1 MKTKSRNFLITSL
14 AMIVMM
20 IAILFSVVAISPL
33 TAYAASGTGTENDP
47 VYVTNYAELKEA
59 LERDSDTWIVVNEFN
74 NGNHYTL
81 VSDVDYTQ
89 TSLDESAYECG
100 AINIPTEK
108 NKHLTI
114 NTTIDCRTASTQSGS
129 LLYSFINNRGNLT
142 IDGSGTIAVSFNA
155 GNYANAIIFNQGNL
169 IIDAPITLD
178 ATCKTVQSYGRA
190 IMNHTGTFTISDGT
204 YIGFKSNTLG
214 TTGNVGALWQA
225 CQNINK
231 ESIIIGGQ
239 FQFKNENGIISNG
252 YALVNGGVDNLT
264 LKGGTFYGIYASQ
277 YSLKLSA
284 LLGSYCKF
292 QKNGVDFNGSSLSD
306 STYVLS
312 VVNTNLIPTVNLTV
326 TAPMNGDKPSA
337 PSISTENT
345 TIYAH
350 EWKDSTES
358 NLSSYS
364 TFVGGET
371 YRLQVRVNTTKE
383 FSKNTKVYINGQ
395 IATVKSFA
403 ENSILCYCDF
413 IASNEQINNVQVGLD
428 TPTVGGN
435 VTAPYTYT
443 NTVDLTQ
450 HEWYPDVTQYEA
462 GHNYRLTFRIAP
474 KTGYEFSDD
483 VKVVING
490 KQATI
495 TSQGKNFAVCE
506 YSFEFAAQEPETVNE
521 IVITVDNPVAGG
533 TSPTPTV
540 SSNQYTLGMY
550 EWTPSKFVA
559 GSNSKLTV
567 LAYPSSGYKF
577 VDGTTTAKVN
587 GQTATI
593 SVGSG
598 FARIEYTF
606 IVSTPSYTVS
616 FNANGGTGSMLDET
630 DQFGGL
636 VLPECDFTAPAGKQ
650 FKCWAEGS
658 ASGAQYAPGEE
669 YDVTGNVTFFAV
681 WEDNLYQVIYQPG
694 EASGNNE
701 VYEYEAND
709 TITFLDCDA
718 LGYTLDGFELDY
730 WSIRILGDNFTEVA
744 QKRAGETYTLTTNII
759 AVAMWKEI
767 PHVCEGV
774 LQSGQGATCTVNG
787 WKDYYQC
794 ACGKYYEDEN
804 CTKLISDLEA
814 WKVGAG
820 KITAAHSGTPE
831 WIKTATTHTK
841 KYTCCDTFVVET
853 EAHEWNNGVCAEC
866 EYVCLH
872 TNVAVTK
879 KDGQAATCTV
889 NGWKD
894 YYQCACGKYF
904 ADEARTAPIAD
915 LEAWKVGEGK
925 IVAEHTYGDL
935 IPENPAVHTQTV
947 LQAGMRAHY
956 HCSVCDT
963 YFDENKV
970 QTTQGALVIP
980 APQHVYGGFIT
991 SDPAQHWKQCTC
1003 GLKIEIADHTYD
1015 DELDNECNQCGHER
1029 DSIHECVGILKEG
1042 KNATCTENGWKDYY
1056 QCICNKFYADQS
1068 CESEILD
1075 LEAWKNGDGK
1085 IAASHSYGDLV
1096 AKVDA
1101 TCSQTGMEAHYECS
1115 VCHTLFDENKAV
1127 KTANELTIDID
1138 ANAHTYGAWTSNGD
1152 GTHSR
1157 VCGINAN
1164 HKETVACS
1172 GGTATCTEKAVCEV
1186 CNTPYGNTAAHSHGS
1201 EWKTDA
1207 NNHWNECT
1215 CGDKANVAPHADE
1228 DNDGKCDTCDYAMG
1242 NAENPGENIESEKT
1256 GLSGGAIAGIVV
1268 GSVAGA
1274 AALGCGGF
1282 AIFWFV
1288 IKKKKFADL
1297 IALFKKK

>member
-1 MKTKSRNFLITSL
+1 M
-14 AMIVMM
+14 
-20 IAILFSVVAISPL
+20 
-33 TAYAASGTGTENDP
+33 
-47 VYVTNYAELKEA
+47 
-59 LERDSDTWIVVNEFN
+59 ERDSDTWIVVDNFN
-74 NGNHYTL
+74 NGNYYTL
-81 VSDVDYTQ
+81 VSGVDYSQ

-214 TTGNVGALWQA
+214 TSGNVGALWQA

-239 FQFKNENGIISNG
+239 FQLKNENGIISDG

-292 QKNGVDFNGSSLSD
+292 QKNGADFNGSSLSD
-306 STYVLS
+306 STDVLS

-350 EWKDSTES
+350 EWKDSSES
-358 NLSSYS
+358 NMSSFS

-413 IASNEQINNVQVGLD
+413 IASNEQIDTVQVGLD
-428 TPTVGGN
+428 TPMVGGD

-443 NTVDLTQ
+443 NTVDLTLY
-450 HEWYPDVTQYEA
+450 EWYPDVTQYEA
-462 GHNYRLTFRIAP
+462 GHNYRLTFRIVP

-550 EWTPSKFVA
+550 EWTPSEFVA
-559 GSNSKLTV
+559 DSNSRLTV

-593 SVGSG
+593 SIGSG
-598 FARIEYTF
+598 YARIEYTF

-636 VLPECDFTAPAGKQ
+636 VLPKCSFTAPTGKQ

-658 ASGAQYAPGEE
+658 TSGTQYDVGDE
-669 YDVTGNVTFFAV
+669 YDVTGDVTFFAI

-694 EASGNNE
+694 EAGGSNE
-701 VYEYEAND
+701 IYEYEVND
-709 TITFLDCDA
+709 IITFLDCEEV
-718 LGYTLDGFELDY
+718 GFTFDGFEFDY

-744 QKRAGETYTLTTNII
+744 QKRASETYTLTTNII

-767 PHVCEGV
+767 PHECVGV
-774 LQSGQGATCTVNG
+774 LQS
-787 WKDYYQC
+787 
-794 ACGKYYEDEN
+794 
-804 CTKLISDLEA
+804 
-814 WKVGAG
+814 
-820 KITAAHSGTPE
+820 
-831 WIKTATTHTK
+831 
-841 KYTCCDTFVVET
+841 
-853 EAHEWNNGVCAEC
+853 
-866 EYVCLH
+866 
-872 TNVAVTK
+872 
-879 KDGQAATCTV
+879 GQAATCTV

-894 YYQCACGKYF
+894 YYKCSCGKIYTD
-904 ADEARTAPIAD
+904 AACTNEITS
-915 LEAWKVGEGK
+915 LEEWKVGDGK

-935 IPENPAVHTQTV
+935 IPENPAVHTQTE
-947 LQAGMRAHY
+947 LNAGMRAHY
-956 HCSVCDT
+956 KCSVCDT
-963 YFDENKV
+963 YFDSSKNE
-970 QTTQGALVIP
+970 TTAIALTIP
-980 APQHVYGGFIT
+980 APTHSFGDWVMG
-991 SDPAQHWKQCTC
+991 DEKHWKVCDC
-1003 GLKIEIADHTYD
+1003 GLKSEENSHDYTDSSDMTCNTCGYDRTVPHTHGNGV
-1015 DELDNECNQCGHER
+1015 LQSGQA
-1029 DSIHECVGILKEG
+1029 
-1042 KNATCTENGWKDYY
+1042 ATCTVNGWKDYY
-1056 QCICNKFYADQS
+1056 KCSCGKIYADAA
-1068 CESEILD
+1068 CTNEITS

-1085 IAASHSYGDLV
+1085 IVASHSYGDLI

-1101 TCSQTGMEAHYECS
+1101 TCSQTGMSAHYECS
-1115 VCHTLFDENKAV
+1115 VCHTLFDENKVV
-1127 KTANELTIDID
+1127 KTENELTIDID

-1152 GTHSR
+1152 GTHTR
-1157 VCGINAN
+1157 VCGINGN

-1186 CNTPYGNTAAHSHGS
+1186 CNTPYGNTAAHEHGS
-1201 EWKTDA
+1201 EWHKNADE
-1207 NNHWNECT
+1207 HWNECA
-1215 CGDKANVAPHADE
+1215 CGDKANVAPHVDGN
-1228 DNDGKCDTCDYAMG
+1228 NDGKCDTCEYAMG
-1242 NAENPGENIESEKT
+1242 NAENPGGDIEPEKT
-1256 GLSGGAIAGIVV
+1256 GLSGGAIAGIAV
-1268 GSVAGA
+1268 GSVAVAG
-1274 AALGCGGF
+1274 LGGF
-1282 AIFWFV
+1282 SLFWFV